1 MSVPPRLDLLQVS
14 ALVGARQYEKL
25 RNKSVEPT
33 RSFLGIIERG
43 AAQRCHSR
51 QAGPGLDEYAGWSVR
66 TMPWE
71 CPAYWDC
78 QQSQRACE
86 KP

>member
-43 AAQRCHSR
+43 GGPALSLPTGRTGSR
-51 QAGPGLDEYAGWSVR
+51 
-66 TMPWE
+66 
-71 CPAYWDC
+71 
-78 QQSQRACE
+78 
-86 KP
+86 